1 MSKKKPRTR
10 AGGKLTEA
18 GLRGRF
24 ISALRRLSQY
34 WEPKNI
40 AKRSAREGRIRNPS
54 TDRLVMG
61 CRCAKCNGHIMEKDS
76 VVDHINPVVPT
87 KGFDKKGFL
96 GYDWNVYLEN
106 MFVEADGFQVLCKPC
121 HLLKSNCENEE
132 RRNGR

>member
-1 MSKKKPRTR
+1 MSKRKPRNR
-10 AGGKLTEA
+10 AGGKLTDA

-24 ISALRRLSQY
+24 ISALRRLSKY

-40 AKRSAREGRIRNPS
+40 AKRNAREGRIRNPQ

-61 CRCAKCNGHIMEKDS
+61 TRCAICNGHIMEKDS
-76 VVDHINPVVPT
+76 EVDHINPVVPVD
-87 KGFDKKGFL
+87 GFDKDGFL

-121 HLLKSNCENEE
+121 HLIKSNRENEE
-132 RRNGR
+132 RRGGK